1 MTLIC
6 PNARACMGEHAR
18 KQIEQFDVYEFSC
31 GDRTDQ

>member
-6 PNARACMGEHAR
+6 SNARSAVAEHAR
-18 KQIEQFDVYEFSC
+18 KQIEQFDVYEFSF

>member
-6 PNARACMGEHAR
+6 PNARSGMAEHAR
-18 KQIEQFDVYEFSC
+18 KQIEQFDVYEFSW